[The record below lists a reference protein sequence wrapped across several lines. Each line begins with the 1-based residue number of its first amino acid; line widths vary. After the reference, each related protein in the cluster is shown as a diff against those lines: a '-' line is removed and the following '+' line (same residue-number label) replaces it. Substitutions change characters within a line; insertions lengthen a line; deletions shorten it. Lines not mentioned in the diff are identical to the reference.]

1 MQSLWDDGEAG
12 SYRGELGLRVYT
24 SRLLGRD
31 RSLVLHGGGN
41 TSVKLRRRNLF
52 GEEEE
57 VLYVK
62 GSGWDLESIEE
73 PGFTPVRLDAAR
85 RLAELPALGDPEMV
99 EQLAI
104 HTLRAGAPP
113 PSVEALLHAILPR
126 RFVDHTHADAVV
138 TVTDTPDGEAR
149 VREIYGDTVIVIP
162 YVMPGFQ
169 LARAVFERI
178 SSGGAGASSGAGV
191 NGAAGAAGADAVGAG
206 TGGTT
211 LPESVLGM
219 VLLKHGIFSF
229 ADQAR
234 ESYERMIH
242 LVSLAEDHLRARRA
256 WVLDP
261 GVPAAGVTGV
271 AGVAGVEGGEG
282 AGAGASAAPLSPGQ
296 AAAVA
301 SLRRELSAA
310 AARPLVLTCRRDPR
324 ALRFVR
330 RPDLAALAL
339 QGPATPDHVLRTR
352 PLPLLG
358 RDVAAWAAAYR
369 RHFEEHAAA
378 AREPKTMLDPAPRI
392 VLDPEL
398 GMLAAGRTAAEA
410 AIAAEIYQHTMD
422 VVERADRLGGYR
434 VLSAAELFEFEYWD
448 LEQAKLRR
456 AGEPQQLAGEVA
468 LVTGA
473 ASGIGKACV
482 EALLARGAAV
492 AGLDVD
498 PRIDDLC
505 ARPAALGLRCDV
517 TAEEQVSGALA
528 ATVAAFGGL
537 DVLILNAGVFP
548 AGRDIA
554 VLGLE
559 EWRRVMAVNLDANL
573 ILMRQCHPLLRQAP
587 RGGRVAVIGSKNVPA
602 PGPGVAAYSASKAAL
617 QQLARVAALE
627 WGGDGIR
634 VNIVHPN
641 AVFDT
646 ALWTEERIAARA
658 AAYHLDVEAYRR
670 SNVLGLEVRS
680 RDVAEAA
687 VELCG
692 PRFSRTTGAQV
703 PVDGGNDR
711 VI

>member
-1 MQSLWDDGEAG
+1 MQSLWDDAEAAG
-12 SYRGELGLRVYT
+12 YHGDLGLRVYT

-41 TSVKLRRRNLF
+41 TSVKLRQRNLF
-52 GEEEE
+52 GEEED

-62 GSGWDLESIEE
+62 GSGWDLETIEE
-73 PGFTPVRLDAAR
+73 SGFAPVALAAAR
-85 RLAELPALGDPEMV
+85 RLAELPALGDPQMV

-113 PSVEALLHAILPR
+113 PSVEAILHAILPH

-138 TVTDTPDGEAR
+138 TVTDTPDAAER
-149 VREIYGDTVIVIP
+149 VREIYGDSVIVIP
-162 YVMPGFQ
+162 YVMPGFE
-169 LARAVFERI
+169 LARAVFERL
-178 SSGGAGASSGAGV
+178 SSGAP
-191 NGAAGAAGADAVGAG
+191 GAAEIAGAAGIAGAAEIAG
-206 TGGTT
+206 TGAGDHGAAPGPAGPAGRG
-211 LPESVLGM
+211 LPDSVLGM

-229 ADQAR
+229 GDTAR

-242 LVSLAEDHLRARRA
+242 LVGLAEDHLRARGA

-261 GVPAAGVTGV
+261 AP
-271 AGVAGVEGGEG
+271 G
-282 AGAGASAAPLSPGQ
+282 AGGSGDATTPAAPLSPEQ

-301 SLRRELSAA
+301 GLRREVSAA
-310 AARPLVLTCRRDPR
+310 AGRPLVVTGRRDPR
-324 ALRFVR
+324 TLRFVR
-330 RPDLAALAL
+330 RPDLKEVAQ

-352 PLPLLG
+352 RLPLLG
-358 RDVAAWAAAYR
+358 RDAGAYAAAYR
-369 RHFEEHAAA
+369 RYFEQHAAT

-398 GMLAAGRTAAEA
+398 GLLAAGRTAVEA

-422 VVERADRLGGYR
+422 VIERADRLGGYR
-434 VLSAAELFEFEYWD
+434 VLSPAELFEFEYWD

-456 AGEPQQLAGEVA
+456 AGEPPPLAGEVA

-482 EALLARGAAV
+482 DALLARGAAV
-492 AGLDVD
+492 VGLDID
-498 PRIDDLC
+498 PRIESLW
-505 ARPAALGLRCDV
+505 ARPGALGLRCDV
-517 TAEEQVSGALA
+517 TAEDQVAGAVA
-528 ATVAAFGGL
+528 AGVAAFGGL
-537 DVLILNAGVFP
+537 DMLILNAGIFP
-548 AGRDIA
+548 ASRDIA
-554 VLGLE
+554 SLALD

-573 ILMRQCHPLLRQAP
+573 ILMRRCHPLLRLAP
-587 RGGRVAVIGSKNVPA
+587 HGGRVTVIGSKNVPA

-627 WGGDGIR
+627 WGRDGIR
-634 VNIVHPN
+634 VNVVHPN

-646 ALWTEERIAARA
+646 ALWTEERLAARA
-658 AAYHLDVEAYRR
+658 AAYGLDVEAYRR

-680 RDVAEAA
+680 RDVAEVA